1 MPTKVNHVSTAP
13 ITDQILAIRD
23 SWHTK
28 RHPFFRAFGEG
39 SLALEA
45 YAVRS
50 FGLFYTRFYQLEDVR
65 KMMAENLAEEEGF
78 KALPQ
83 PGHEPHDHVELILA
97 TVPSVVCQAGRQR
110 LTCFSNY
117 HSAPHD
123 RSRVDLGRFLRV

>member
-1 MPTKVNHVSTAP
+1 VLCIASTTPT
-13 ITDQILAIRD
+13 
-23 SWHTK
+23 
-28 RHPFFRAFGEG
+28 G
-39 SLALEA
+39 SAKTPHCVADE
-45 YAVRS
+45 
-50 FGLFYTRFYQLEDVR
+50 LFYTRFYQLEDVR